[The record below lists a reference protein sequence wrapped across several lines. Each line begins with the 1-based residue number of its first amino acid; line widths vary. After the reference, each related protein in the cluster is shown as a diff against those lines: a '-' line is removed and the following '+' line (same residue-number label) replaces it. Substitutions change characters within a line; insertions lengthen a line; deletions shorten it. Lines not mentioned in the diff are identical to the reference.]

1 VGLPLT
7 EVVVLAVVLTET
19 SNDSLLLD
27 ESKCDID
34 LLKECVDDAD
44 MEFVTLGNVDD
55 DTDTVVT
62 LVLCDLDKGWVDV
75 LAPSVMTCDISS
87 TNTEKE
93 VTMRT
98 RILVTVVCSQTLNDT
113 SRNAVTKWMDWNTT
127 FCFSSVMY
135 QPGATHSSMLG
146 EVGDGSQSSA
156 KAKAH
161 HLI

>member
-62 LVLCDLDKGWVDV
+62 LVLCDLDKG
-75 LAPSVMTCDISS
+75 
-87 TNTEKE
+87 
-93 VTMRT
+93 
-98 RILVTVVCSQTLNDT
+98 
-113 SRNAVTKWMDWNTT
+113 
-127 FCFSSVMY
+127 
-135 QPGATHSSMLG
+135 
-146 EVGDGSQSSA
+146 
-156 KAKAH
+156 
-161 HLI
+161 